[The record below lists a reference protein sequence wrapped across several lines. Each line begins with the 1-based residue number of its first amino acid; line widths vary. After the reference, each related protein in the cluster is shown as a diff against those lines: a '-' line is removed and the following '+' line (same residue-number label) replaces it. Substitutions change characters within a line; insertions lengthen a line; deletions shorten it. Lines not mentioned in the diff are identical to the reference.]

1 MYNNVIISKRLYYYD
16 HYNKSNRIGE
26 NEVKSRLFVQEQEM
40 YRSLSKAQ
48 RQISFQGRQ
57 LCIGENVFYMKYP
70 LMNSYSR
77 RKSPMYR

>member
-1 MYNNVIISKRLYYYD
+1 MCNNVVISKRWYHYG
-16 HYNKSNRIGE
+16 HYNKYTTICE

-70 LMNSYSR
+70 LKNSNSK
-77 RKSPMYR
+77 RK